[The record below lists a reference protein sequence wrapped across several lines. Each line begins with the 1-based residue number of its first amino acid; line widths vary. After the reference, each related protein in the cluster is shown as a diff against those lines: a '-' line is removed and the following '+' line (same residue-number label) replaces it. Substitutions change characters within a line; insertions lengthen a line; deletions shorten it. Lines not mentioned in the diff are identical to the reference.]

1 MANLVYNA
9 AKRALLVGSFK
20 FDSAQG
26 ATTPIYCTLVG
37 SGYAPN
43 DDTDVYR
50 SQLTNI
56 VTPSNYV
63 AFFALS
69 SPLITTDTSG
79 NQGVLDGSDIL
90 IANVTFGT
98 SVRAAVLW
106 ASTPQGAASDPLLA
120 YIDFTTDQAVTAG
133 TFQITWAAGGILA
146 LT

>member
-1 MANLVYNA
+1 MANLVYNSF
-9 AKRALLVGSFK
+9 KRGLMYGSFK
-20 FDSAQG
+20 FDSGQG
-26 ATTPIYCTLVG
+26 ATTPIYVTLVG

-43 DDTDVYR
+43 DDTDIYR
-50 SQLTNI
+50 SSLTNI

-69 SPLITTDTSG
+69 SPLLTVDTVG

-90 IANVTFGT
+90 LANVTFGT
-98 SVRAAVLW
+98 DVRACVLW
-106 ASTPQGAASDPLLA
+106 ASTPQGAASDPLIA
-120 YIDFTTDQAVTAG
+120 YIDFTTGQTVTAG